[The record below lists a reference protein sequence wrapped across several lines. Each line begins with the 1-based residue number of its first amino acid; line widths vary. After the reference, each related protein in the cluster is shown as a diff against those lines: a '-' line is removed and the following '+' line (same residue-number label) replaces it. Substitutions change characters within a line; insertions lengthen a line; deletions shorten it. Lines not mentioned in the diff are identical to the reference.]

1 MFDEPCR
8 IEFAVELGRW
18 DVNSDFWTLEN
29 LLNLNEIAAKSQKR
43 SPLTSADDD
52 RRQRNATTEGDV
64 AHHGILKGILKSV
77 HVKFENVIFVFE
89 FTLSDTSTMC
99 EDKKS
104 RWALMDEKKRRIDA
118 STKEQSI

>member
-1 MFDEPCR
+1 MF
-8 IEFAVELGRW
+8 GRLSNGW
-18 DVNSDFWTLEN
+18 NSDFWTLKN
-29 LLNLNEIAAKSQKR
+29 LLNLNEIAAKSLKR

-64 AHHGILKGILKSV
+64 AHHGILKGILKDILKSV